1 MAQKLGK
8 VIISPSV
15 LSIIA
20 RQTTLSVPGVARMA
34 GASVRRLLGSR
45 DGSDVK
51 VQVDDDMVALDLH
64 IIAESDVNMLELS
77 REIQCKVTRTI
88 HEIVG
93 MAVRE
98 INVHIADVSDEP
110 RGAH

>member
-15 LSIIA
+15 LSTIA
-20 RQTTLSVPGVARMA
+20 RETTLSVPGVARMA
-34 GASVRRLLGSR
+34 SSSARRLLGSR
-45 DGSDVK
+45 DSSGVK
-51 VQVDDDMVALDLH
+51 VQVDDDTVALDLH
-64 IIAESDVNMLELS
+64 IIAASDANMLELS
-77 REIQCKVTRTI
+77 REIQCKVTRAI

-98 INVHIADVSDEP
+98 INVHIADVSDRP
-110 RGAH
+110 KAAR